1 MVKKKQQKRQ
11 RKPVS
16 PKKIHLS
23 KFHPQNVPAFL
34 DLFFGLW
41 RGSEVFN
48 CRLRKQKKQRA
59 GKWPRRKTRE
69 VLRKVSDSW
78 LFVCVSFFLC
88 FLFSNP
94 MVFGTTIW
102 HKKFIVFLKHDF
114 NSIFSTKIKVETMEK
129 TSINGDSGR
138 WLHSWPACHELL

>member
-1 MVKKKQQKRQ
+1 MVKKNNKKDKENPCHQKKYILANSIPKTSLPSLISFSVFGAA
-11 RKPVS
+11 RK
-16 PKKIHLS
+16 
-23 KFHPQNVPAFL
+23 FL
-34 DLFFGLW
+34 TADSG
-41 RGSEVFN
+41 N
-48 CRLRKQKKQRA
+48 KKKQRA

-138 WLHSWPACHELL
+138 